1 MEQEAVMGVRLCI
14 CMPTCNR
21 RECIGR
27 VLEEEL
33 EILRKTG
40 VDLCIYD
47 SSDDGATEQ
56 LVSDYQ
62 DKGYRNL
69 FYRNM
74 DHAVHPNRK
83 AFLIFQEAE
92 HTGYD
97 YIWLLH
103 DHTYCSDEKAM
114 CRILEALSE
123 NFDFYLLNMQASGFR
138 MTEIRSLDEFLV
150 LGAWP
155 LNSFGTSIV
164 KVDSFLKGTDWP
176 AVSGKYLRKK
186 TLNYAHV
193 GFYFERASQMENV
206 RICKVELPREAFLDF
221 LRYGKTSWDEETIRI
236 CTECW
241 GSNIFMLPDVYKSK
255 RQALQ
260 TQDKWFLAK
269 YKLIFYKKSGQYG
282 LKSFMRYQ
290 KWLRLISPESYWQDM
305 AIAVLPFGASKY
317 IFCHKL
323 VKRVKNARRKHQKV
337 LIYGAGRHA
346 AECADLLKNIG
357 LGFDAFIVT
366 SKMGNPETLLGH
378 PVCEAEDLLKQ
389 DPAFVI
395 IAVLTS
401 GAGEVEAYL
410 GRLGR
415 QNKALDSMVF
425 E

>member
-1 MEQEAVMGVRLCI
+1 MGVKLCI

-21 RECIGR
+21 SRCIGR

-33 EILRKTG
+33 ELLRKTG
-40 VDLCIYD
+40 IDICIYD
-47 SSDDGATEQ
+47 SSDDGATKT
-56 LVSDYQ
+56 LVLDYQ
-62 DKGYRNL
+62 KKGYQNL
-69 FYRNM
+69 FYKPM

-83 AFLIFQEAE
+83 AFLIFKEAE

-103 DHTYCSDEKAM
+103 DHTYCSDEKALR
-114 CRILEALSE
+114 CILKALSE
-123 NFDFYLLNMQASGFR
+123 NFDFYLLNMQSSGFR
-138 MTEIRSLDEFLV
+138 MTQIQSLDEFLL

-176 AVSGKYLRKK
+176 AVSGKYLKKK

-193 GFYFERASQMENV
+193 GFYFERASQIENV
-206 RICKVELPREAFLDF
+206 RICKADLPREAFLDF
-221 LRYGKTSWDEETIRI
+221 LRYGKTSWDNETIRI

-241 GSNIFMLPDVYKSK
+241 GSNILMLPDVYKSK
-255 RQALQ
+255 RQALR

-282 LKSFMRYQ
+282 FKSFMRYQ
-290 KWLRLISPESYWQDM
+290 KWLRLICPEAYWQDM
-305 AIAVLPFGASKY
+305 AIAALPFGVSKY

-323 VKRVKNARRKHQKV
+323 IKRGKDARKKHQKI

-346 AECADLLKNIG
+346 AECGELLKNIG
-357 LGFDAFIVT
+357 LKFDAFIVT
-366 SKMGNPETLLGH
+366 SKMGNPENLLEH
-378 PVCEAEDLLKQ
+378 PVWEAEELLKKNA
-389 DPAFVI
+389 AFVI

-410 GRLGR
+410 GRLASENNR
-415 QNKALDSMVF
+415 LDYMVF

>member
-1 MEQEAVMGVRLCI
+1 MSVKLCI

-21 RECIGR
+21 SQCIGR
-27 VLEEEL
+27 VFEEEL
-33 EILRKTG
+33 EILKKTG
-40 VDLCIYD
+40 VDICIYD
-47 SSDDGATEQ
+47 SSDNGATEQ
-56 LVSDYQ
+56 LVLDYK
-62 DKGYRNL
+62 DRGYQNL
-69 FYRNM
+69 FYKRM
-74 DHAVHPNRK
+74 DHSVHPNRK
-83 AFLIFQEAE
+83 AYRIFKEAE
-92 HTGYD
+92 QTGYD

-114 CRILEALSE
+114 LYILEALSE
-123 NFDFYLLNMQASGFR
+123 NFDFYLLNMQSSGFR
-138 MTEIRSLDEFLV
+138 MAEIQSLDEFLV

-155 LNSFGTSIV
+155 LNSFGTSILR
-164 KVDSFLKGTDWP
+164 VDSFLKGTDWP
-176 AVSGKYLRKK
+176 AVSRKYLQKK

-206 RICKVELPREAFLDF
+206 RICRMELPREAFLDF
-221 LRYGKTSWDEETIRI
+221 LRYGKTSWDEETVRI

-241 GSNIFMLPDVYKSK
+241 GSNILMLPDVYKSK

-282 LKSFMRYQ
+282 FKSFMKYQ
-290 KWLRLISPESYWQDM
+290 KWLRLITPESYWQDM
-305 AIAVLPFGASKY
+305 VIAILPFGASKY

-323 VKRVKNARRKHQKV
+323 VKRVKEARQKHQKI

-346 AECADLLKNIG
+346 AECAELLKNIG

-366 SKMGNPETLLGH
+366 SKVGNPESLLGH
-378 PVCEAEDLLKQ
+378 SVCEAEELLKKS
-389 DPAFVI
+389 PAFVI

-401 GAGEVEAYL
+401 GAGEIEAYL
-410 GRLGR
+410 GRLRR
-415 QNKALDSMVF
+415 QSNTLNYMVF